1 MKSSK
6 LDNSSVEF
14 TEASPPEESESDPRV
29 KLYTDVERNV
39 DKEFDVGKART
50 HDDYKIEKDLKS
62 LVKGC
67 IWIITILYVGLVFA
81 FVIYL
86 VFPATHGRLFG
97 DSIHQVKEILK
108 GSVGILMSGVI
119 GVFVGKFLG
128 R

>member
-62 LVKGC
+62 LVKG
-67 IWIITILYVGLVFA
+67 
-81 FVIYL
+81 
-86 VFPATHGRLFG
+86 
-97 DSIHQVKEILK
+97 
-108 GSVGILMSGVI
+108 ILMSGVI
-119 GVFVGKFLG
+119 GVFVGKFL
-128 R
+128 RR

>member
-14 TEASPPEESESDPRV
+14 TEASPPEEFESDPRV
-29 KLYTDVERNV
+29 KLYTDVERN
-39 DKEFDVGKART
+39 VGKART

-67 IWIITILYVGLVFA
+67 IWIITILYAGLVFA

-97 DSIHQVKEILK
+97 DSIHQVKAILK

-119 GVFVGKFLG
+119 GVFVGKFL
-128 R
+128 RR

>member
-39 DKEFDVGKART
+39 GKART

-62 LVKGC
+62 LVKG
-67 IWIITILYVGLVFA
+67 
-81 FVIYL
+81 
-86 VFPATHGRLFG
+86 
-97 DSIHQVKEILK
+97 
-108 GSVGILMSGVI
+108 ILMSGVI
-119 GVFVGKFLG
+119 GVFVGKFL
-128 R
+128 RR